1 MGFDPQREAYFVMR
15 SKDVR
20 LVEGDMMD
28 ICVLMSKLIMG
39 IFAAVSNLIYVKFVF
54 ASTINQN
61 YQVLIILQ
69 FIM

>member
-20 LVEGDMMD
+20 LVEGNMMG

-54 ASTINQN
+54 ASTIY

-69 FIM
+69 F

>member
-54 ASTINQN
+54 ASTIY